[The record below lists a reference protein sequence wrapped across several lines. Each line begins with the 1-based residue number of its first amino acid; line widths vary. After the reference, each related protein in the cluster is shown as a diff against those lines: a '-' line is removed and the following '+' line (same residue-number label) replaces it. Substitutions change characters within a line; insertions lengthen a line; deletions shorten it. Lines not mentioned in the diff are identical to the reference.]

1 MLLVS
6 CSSDITLQ
14 LSPAV
19 QHGPVCIMTVTV
31 ELHLVGFKALSSH
44 FHGCQLLVLESIH
57 PEVVPGTGNMLCLS
71 NTFPKHSKGPSAA
84 GK

>member
-1 MLLVS
+1 MVS
-6 CSSDITLQ
+6 CSTDITVTLH

-19 QHGPVCIMTVTV
+19 QHGPVCIMTVTL
-31 ELHLVGFKALSSH
+31 ELHLVGFEALSSR
-44 FHGCQLLVLESIH
+44 FHGCQLLVLDSKH

-71 NTFPKHSKGPSAA
+71 NTFLKHSKGPSAA